1 MQARLE
7 IKRFPSMLVAILFA
21 LTVTLLLGGALGY
34 ALKPVTTVTGPT
46 HVIVVPASQLDGANS
61 SDNAC
66 QFIDHIKSC

>member
-21 LTVTLLLGGALGY
+21 LAVTLLLGGTLGY
-34 ALKPVTTVTGPT
+34 VLKPATTVSGPT
-46 HVIVVPASQLDGANS
+46 HVIVVPASQLGGANL

-66 QFIDHIKSC
+66 QFIDHVKSC

>member
-21 LTVTLLLGGALGY
+21 VAVTLLLGGALGY
-34 ALKPVTTVTGPT
+34 ALKPATTVSGPT
-46 HVIVVPASQLDGANS
+46 HVIVVPASQLGGANP

-66 QFIDHIKSC
+66 QFVDHIKSC

>member
-7 IKRFPSMLVAILFA
+7 MKRFPLTLVAVLFA
-21 LTVTLLLGGALGY
+21 LAVMLLLGGTLGY
-34 ALKPVTTVTGPT
+34 ALKPATTVSGPT
-46 HVIVVPASQLDGANS
+46 HVIVVPASQLGGANI